1 MEDPPPIKNFKRSL
15 WSVKRSTRCDV
26 PAEPRQIKN
35 MLDAPFYSR
44 AAVETT
50 VDGHRTTGVFEALD
64 LHRFRNPLIL
74 AMLAVRVPRRRSW
87 IFK

>member
-1 MEDPPPIKNFKRSL
+1 MLAS
-15 WSVKRSTRCDV
+15 
-26 PAEPRQIKN
+26 EPRQVKN

-50 VDGHRTTGVFEALD
+50 LDGRKTTGVFEALD

-74 AMLAVRVPRRRSW
+74 AMLAVRVPRRTRW
-87 IFK
+87 VFK